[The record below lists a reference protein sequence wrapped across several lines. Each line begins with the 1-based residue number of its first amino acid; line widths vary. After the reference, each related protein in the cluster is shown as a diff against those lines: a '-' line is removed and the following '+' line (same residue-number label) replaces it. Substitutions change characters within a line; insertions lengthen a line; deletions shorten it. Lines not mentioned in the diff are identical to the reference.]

1 MFAVRMTLDR
11 KRGEKIMSNLQNPQQ
26 QEHCFAR
33 LKARPLTAEEVDK
46 VGGGNGYSHSITG
59 PIEII
64 SDTIVGGDSAE
75 DCPRFS

>member
-1 MFAVRMTLDR
+1 
-11 KRGEKIMSNLQNPQQ
+11 MSNLQTSEQQ
-26 QEHCFAR
+26 QHCFAR
-33 LKARPLTAEEVDK
+33 LKARALTADDVEK